1 MEDRLPMTEQ
11 ELLQQLEEIQAKL
24 DEIRAGKAA
33 FSMSASLTEAEKEK
47 QHQEDLQRLRGLRL
61 IDDDFMNVCFDGY
74 TDGAQLL
81 LRIILNKPDIRVK
94 SVKTQR
100 RMKNLLGRDIC
111 LDIDADDDAGKEYN
125 VEVQRA
131 DKGADRKRA
140 RYHSSILDAHLLQPG
155 DDFSDLP
162 ETFVIF
168 ITENDVIGDGLPLY
182 TVDRQIT
189 NTGKPF
195 DDCEHIIYVNGA
207 DKDAS
212 TALGKLMHDFFCTD
226 PDDMHYK
233 ELADKVRYFKEDE
246 KGVAAM
252 CKVMEDMRNEADRKG
267 DERRAVADIRS
278 VMESFG
284 VTVERAMEALKIPAA
299 QWDRYAGLVG
309 KKTL

>member
-1 MEDRLPMTEQ
+1 MPMTEQ
-11 ELLQQLEEIQAKL
+11 EILQQMEELQKKL
-24 DEIRAGKAA
+24 DEIRAEKDA
-33 FSMSASLTEAEKEK
+33 FSVSVSLTEAEKEK

-61 IDDDFMNVCFDGY
+61 IDDDFMNACFDGY

-100 RMKNLLGRDIC
+100 RMKNLLGKDIC
-111 LDIDADDDAGKEYN
+111 LDIDADDETGKEYN
-125 VEVQRA
+125 IEVQRA

-140 RYHSSILDAHLLQPG
+140 RYHSSILDARLLQPG

-168 ITENDVIGDGLPLY
+168 ITENDVIGGGLPLY
-182 TVDRQIT
+182 NIDRQIANMT
-189 NTGKPF
+189 QPF
-195 DDCEHIIYVNGA
+195 DDGEHIVYVNGA

-233 ELADKVRYFKEDE
+233 ELADKVRYFKENE

-252 CKVMEDMRNEADRKG
+252 CKVMEDMRNESA
-267 DERRAVADIRS
+267 ERRS
-278 VMESFG
+278 VEIAKNLLQLGKLTFEEIASS
-284 VTVERAMEALKIPAA
+284 
-299 QWDRYAGLVG
+299 AGLTIERV
-309 KKTL
+309 KELAVPMVTP

>member
-1 MEDRLPMTEQ
+1 MTEQ
-11 ELLQQLEEIQAKL
+11 EILQQMEQLQAKL
-24 DEIRAGKAA
+24 DEIRAGQAA
-33 FSMSASLTEAEKEK
+33 FSVSLSLTEAEREK

-61 IDDDFMNVCFDGY
+61 IDDDFMNACFDGY
-74 TDGAQLL
+74 TAGAQLL

-94 SVKTQR
+94 SVKTQK

-111 LDIDADDDAGKEYN
+111 LDINANDDAGKEYN
-125 VEVQRA
+125 IEVQRA

-155 DDFSDLP
+155 DDFSKLP

-168 ITENDVIGDGLPLY
+168 ITEKDVIGDGLPLY
-182 TVDRQIT
+182 TIDRQIT
-189 NTGKPF
+189 NTGKAF
-195 DDCEHIIYVNGA
+195 DDGEHIIYVNGA

-252 CKVMEDMRNEADRKG
+252 CKVMEDMRNEAVEKDR
-267 DERRAVADIRS
+267 IQN
-278 VMESFG
+278 
-284 VTVERAMEALKIPAA
+284 AMEMLKDGLPIEKVAQYSRLAIERVKELAMLRAA
-299 QWDRYAGLVG
+299 Q
-309 KKTL
+309 

>member
-1 MEDRLPMTEQ
+1 MTREDILRQMAA
-11 ELLQQLEEIQAKL
+11 LQTRL
-24 DEIRAGKAA
+24 DELDKSDSLAYA
-33 FSMSASLTEAEKEK
+33 SASLTEAEKEK

-61 IDDDFMNVCFDGY
+61 IDDDFMNACFDGY
-74 TDGAQLL
+74 TDGAELL

-111 LDIDADDDAGKEYN
+111 LDIDADDETGKEYN

-162 ETFVIF
+162 ETLVIF

-182 TVDRQIT
+182 TIDRQIT
-189 NTGKPF
+189 NTGKAF
-195 DDCEHIIYVNGA
+195 DDGEHIIYVNGA

-212 TALGKLMHDFFCTD
+212 TELGKLMHDFFCTD

-246 KGVAAM
+246 RGVAAM
-252 CKVMEDMRNEADRKG
+252 CKVMEDMRNESARDAKWKQVVESVHRWLSMGLSHEQIAKG
-267 DERRAVADIRS
+267 EGITLEQVHGIAGMKRA
-278 VMESFG
+278 
-284 VTVERAMEALKIPAA
+284 
-299 QWDRYAGLVG
+299 
-309 KKTL
+309 